1 MMRIKRIFFILL
13 LNITLLSIAAC
24 NKAENQMES
33 EWREAS
39 EGIDELNGVWIETE
53 NETYEKGTLIVRVKW
68 FNTLNDQMTYGQ
80 SYLLEKKVNDK
91 WKVVTK
97 ETTKNYGFTAIGF
110 ILEPNSTRWQS
121 HSLEYYTDGLTPGK
135 YRINATFSRNTLNGV
150 DYGRSGYPRYQV
162 YGYFTVGNKN
172 KERELTVLDDSV
184 IEYKNEEY
192 GFAIELPKDWDGYR
206 VIEEQQN
213 KESEK
218 HEIFQRLDE
227 DYVIVRIRH
236 PNWTQ
241 ETPYQDIVL
250 TMFHSRQWRENMKS
264 FADNEIDKIPEVKLY
279 SRYYIVLNPDDYDE
293 SYREYQTVQEM
304 LESLQNY

>member
-1 MMRIKRIFFILL
+1 MIYLKRIGFILVI
-13 LNITLLSIAAC
+13 NMTLLSVVAC
-24 NKAENQMES
+24 NKAVNQMES

-39 EGIDELNGVWIETE
+39 EGIDELKGVWIETE

-68 FNTLNDQMTYGQ
+68 FNTLNDEMTYGQ

-97 ETTKNYGFTAIGF
+97 ETTKNYGFSAIGF
-110 ILEPNSTRWQS
+110 ILKPNSTRWQA
-121 HSLEYYTDGLTPGK
+121 HSLECYTDGLTPGK
-135 YRINATFSRNTLNGV
+135 YRINTTFSRDTLNGV
-150 DYGRSGYPRYQV
+150 DYGTAGYPRFQV

-172 KERELTVLDDSV
+172 KARELTVFDDSV

-192 GFAIELPKDWDGYR
+192 GFAIELPKYWDGYQ

-213 KESEK
+213 KESGN

-227 DYVIVRIRH
+227 DYSIIRIRH

-250 TMFHSRQWRENMKS
+250 TLFHSRQWRENLKS
-264 FADNEIDKIPEVKLY
+264 FADNELEKIPEVKLY
-279 SRYYIVLNPDDYDE
+279 SRYNIVLNSDDYDE
-293 SYREYQTVQEM
+293 SHREYQTVQEI
-304 LESLQNY
+304 LESMQNY

>member
-1 MMRIKRIFFILL
+1 MIYLKRIAFILL
-13 LNITLLSIAAC
+13 INMTLLSVVAC
-24 NKAENQMES
+24 NKAVNQMES

-39 EGIDELNGVWIETE
+39 EGIDELKGVWIETE

-68 FNTLNDQMTYGQ
+68 FNTLNDEMMYGQ

-97 ETTKNYGFTAIGF
+97 ETTKNYGFSAIGF
-110 ILEPNSTRWQS
+110 ILKPNSTRWQG
-121 HSLEYYTDGLTPGK
+121 HSLECYTDGLTPGK
-135 YRINATFSRNTLNGV
+135 YRINTTFSRMTLDGV
-150 DYGRSGYPRYQV
+150 DYGRSGYPSYQV

-172 KERELTVLDDSV
+172 KERELTVFDDSV

-192 GFAIELPKDWDGYR
+192 GFAIELPKYWDGYQ

-213 KESEK
+213 KESGN

-227 DYVIVRIRH
+227 DYSIVRIRH

-250 TMFHSRQWRENMKS
+250 TLFHSRQWRENLKS
-264 FADNEIDKIPEVKLY
+264 FADNELEKIPEVKLY
-279 SRYYIVLNPDDYDE
+279 SRYNIVLNSDDYDE
-293 SYREYQTVQEM
+293 SHREYQTVQEI
-304 LESLQNY
+304 LESMQNY